1 MEKFNEMQQLKRRM
15 FAMRNGVVAD
25 ALRKGGLPHKIIFGL
40 NLPQLMEIAAE
51 TGTDAEMAIRLR
63 DDVACRESRLLAPM
77 IYPVESLTATM
88 AGEWIDICIS
98 VEEVDILCHKL
109 LRKMPEAT
117 EVAEEAACSSRE
129 LTRYAALRLM
139 FNVLS
144 GNTGTARR
152 LAEAELSRSSRLT
165 ATIAHQLLDEVNFL
179 EEEL

>member
-25 ALRKGGLPHKIIFGL
+25 ALRKGGLPYKIIFGL

-51 TGTDAEMAIRLR
+51 IGTDAEMSMRLR

-77 IYPVESLTATM
+77 MYPVNALTAAE
-88 AGEWIDICIS
+88 AGEWIDSCVT

-109 LRKMPEAT
+109 LRKMP
-117 EVAEEAACSSRE
+117 VAPTVVESAASSSRN

-139 FNVLS
+139 FNILN
-144 GNTGTARR
+144 GNTGAARR
-152 LAEAELSRSSRLT
+152 LAEAELSRSCRLT
-165 ATIAHQLLDEVNFL
+165 ATIARQLLDEVEFL
-179 EEEL
+179 EEER